1 MAKKPA
7 DYAVGFGKPPIHTRF
22 AKGRSGNPRGR
33 PKGANNL
40 ATLLEQELNAP
51 VTINENGQRKSVTK
65 LQAAVKQ
72 LVNKAASGELRALQQ
87 LLALNRLLDES
98 AGETA
103 LEPIAREFDQQL
115 IRGVL
120 ERMQRKPSGDRHDDA
135 EPI

>member
-1 MAKKPA
+1 VAKKST

-33 PKGANNL
+33 PKGSNNL

-51 VTINENGQRKSVTK
+51 VPINENGQRKTVTK
-65 LQAAVKQ
+65 LHAAVKQ
-72 LVNKAASGELRALQQ
+72 LVNKAACGEPRALQQ
-87 LLALNRLLDES
+87 LLGLNRLLDES
-98 AGETA
+98 AGEIA
-103 LEPIAREFDQQL
+103 LEPLSREFDQQL

>member
-7 DYAVGFGKPPIHTRF
+7 DYDVGFGKPPAHTRF

-33 PKGANNL
+33 PKGSSNL

-51 VTINENGQRKSVTK
+51 VIINENGQRKRVTK

-72 LVNKAASGELRALQQ
+72 LVNKAASGEPRALQQ
-87 LLALNRLLDES
+87 LLGLNRLLDES
-98 AGETA
+98 AGENA
-103 LEPIAREFDQQL
+103 LEPLSREFDQQL

-120 ERMQRKPSGDRHDDA
+120 KRMQRKSTEDREDDN
-135 EPI
+135 ESI

>member
-1 MAKKPA
+1 MAKKST
-7 DYAVGFGKPPIHTRF
+7 DYEVGFGKPPAHTRF

-33 PKGANNL
+33 PKGSNNL

-51 VTINENGQRKSVTK
+51 VPINENGQRTSVTK

-72 LVNKAASGELRALQQ
+72 LVNKAASGEPRALQQ
-87 LLALNRLLDES
+87 LLGLNRLLDES

-120 ERMQRKPSGDRHDDA
+120 ERLQRKPSGDRHDDA

>member
-1 MAKKPA
+1 LASRLPTPA
-7 DYAVGFGKPPIHTRF
+7 
-22 AKGRSGNPRGR
+22 SPRGAR
-33 PKGANNL
+33 AIRAGAPRVP
-40 ATLLEQELNAP
+40 AISPRSSSRELNAP
-51 VTINENGQRKSVTK
+51 VIINENGQRKSVTK

-72 LVNKAASGELRALQQ
+72 LVNKAISGEPRALQQ
-87 LLALNRLLDES
+87 LLGLNRLLDES

-120 ERMQRKPSGDRHDDA
+120 ERMQRKSSGDRHDDA

>member
-1 MAKKPA
+1 MAKKRT
-7 DYAVGFGKPPIHTRF
+7 DYEVGFGKPPAHTRF

-33 PKGANNL
+33 PKGSRNL

-51 VTINENGQRKSVTK
+51 VIINENGQRKRVTK

-72 LVNKAASGELRALQQ
+72 LVNKAASGEPRALQQ
-87 LLALNRLLDES
+87 LLGLNRLLDES

-103 LEPIAREFDQQL
+103 LEPISGEFDQQL

-120 ERMQRKPSGDRHDDA
+120 KRMQRKSTKDRQDDA

>member
-7 DYAVGFGKPPIHTRF
+7 DYDVGFGKPPAHTRF

-33 PKGANNL
+33 PKGSSNL

-51 VTINENGQRKSVTK
+51 VIINENGQRKSVTK

-72 LVNKAASGELRALQQ
+72 LVNKAASGEPRALQQ
-87 LLALNRLLDES
+87 LLGLNRLLDES

-103 LEPIAREFDQQL
+103 LEPISREFDQQL

-120 ERMQRKPSGDRHDDA
+120 KRMQRKPSGDRHDDA
-135 EPI
+135 EPV